1 MIIYTITSLLM
12 TSVVLIFVIER
23 KYNFRNVVQERF
35 FNVKNKKVRQTY
47 FNFSVLSIIIA
58 LIFLIMYSNMDPILA
73 RVLIGI
79 LFSLNLYGSILFN
92 PSNDFDDFY
101 KKK

>member
-12 TSVVLIFVIER
+12 TSIVLIFVIER
-23 KYNFRNVVQERF
+23 KYNFRSIVQERY
-35 FNVKNKKVRQTY
+35 FNVKNKKMRQTY
-47 FNFSVLSIIIA
+47 FNFSVLSIVIA
-58 LIFLIMYSNMDPILA
+58 LIFLIMYSKMDPILA

-79 LFSLNLYGSILFN
+79 LFSINLYGSILFN
-92 PSNDFDDFY
+92 PGSEFDDFY

>member
-1 MIIYTITSLLM
+1 M